1 MNRVNLARVDLK
13 LLATLQV
20 LLEERN
26 VTRAAERLFVSQP
39 AMSKSLQ
46 KLKQIFAD
54 PLFERTAYG
63 LIPTPKAEEIAI
75 KLPQLLEQF
84 QDLVDGEE
92 FDPSTYKGRF
102 HLALPQLVSEL
113 SLPLLTQHLNRQA
126 PNASIRA
133 ADMPGD
139 YSEQLA
145 TGKLDFVIH
154 RASTTPTGV
163 LSFPISNNHNQGLCL
178 MRKEHPLAQKTQLTV
193 EEYLAFPHVQVYFPG
208 MTDDDTGIID
218 QVLRKQ
224 QLTRHVLLA
233 TTHLTAAL
241 ESLISTDCLMVG
253 PSNLLQSGPYRH
265 QLAGLPFP
273 KELPFPHLDLVL
285 LQHRRTENSKP
296 HQWLRDILLSTIPP
310 G

>member
-46 KLKQIFAD
+46 KLKQVFAD

-63 LIPTPKAEEIAI
+63 LVPTPKAEEIAI

-84 QDLVDGEE
+84 HDLVEGED
-92 FDPSTYKGRF
+92 FNPGTYEGQFR
-102 HLALPQLVSEL
+102 LALPQLVSEL
-113 SLPLLTQHLNRQA
+113 SLPLLTQHLHQHA
-126 PNASIRA
+126 PNANLRA
-133 ADMPGD
+133 ADMPID
-139 YSEQLA
+139 YPEQLA

-154 RASTTPTGV
+154 RESPTPPGV
-163 LSFPISNNHNQGLCL
+163 LSFAISNGHNQVLCL
-178 MRKEHPLAQKTQLTV
+178 MRKNHPLAQKAQLTV
-193 EEYLAFPHVQVYFPG
+193 EEYLAYPHVQVYFPG

-218 QVLRKQ
+218 QVLREQ

-253 PSNLLQSGPYRH
+253 PSNLLQSGPYRD
-265 QLAGLPFP
+265 QITGLAFP
-273 KELPFPHLDLVL
+273 TELPFPQLDLVL

-296 HQWLRDILLSTIPP
+296 HLWLRNILISQMLAR
-310 G
+310 